1 MNAKLSTF
9 ERERN
14 GLRVAVS
21 AIGAQLADENWNLR
35 MVEYHLVQHSSG
47 IVSPNDWD
55 GLNHLGALT
64 GCDAYRLGR
73 YPISIVRNLRHN
85 RKALHLRT
93 WDARA

>member
-1 MNAKLSTF
+1 MKAKLSTF

-47 IVSPNDWD
+47 IVSPNEIFKRTREVEAHSP
-55 GLNHLGALT
+55 LFSNS
-64 GCDAYRLGR
+64 DANPQGRLF
-73 YPISIVRNLRHN
+73 
-85 RKALHLRT
+85 
-93 WDARA
+93 